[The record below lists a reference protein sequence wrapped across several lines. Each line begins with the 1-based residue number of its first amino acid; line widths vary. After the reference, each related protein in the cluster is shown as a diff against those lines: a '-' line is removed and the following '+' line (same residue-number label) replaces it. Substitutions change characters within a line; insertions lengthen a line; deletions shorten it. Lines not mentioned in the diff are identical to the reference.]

1 MAAILFD
8 MDGVVVDS
16 EAEWQRHKR
25 ETILPAVVPGEGV
38 DPEEITGM
46 YYREI
51 YDYLDANYETAV
63 SRERCADLFEAAGRE
78 IYGGDAGLM
87 EGFPALVDA
96 IHDRGAGVALVT
108 SSPHDWIDLVLESFD
123 LVEAFDAI
131 ASAADVDRGKPEPDV
146 YERAIDALGESPA
159 DCVAV
164 EDSTN
169 GARAATAAGA
179 YTIGY
184 TGVHDGIDRSV
195 PDEVVVDLATL
206 RERLLDRLDGRSD

>member
-1 MAAILFD
+1 MAAVLFD
-8 MDGVVVDS
+8 MDGVVIDS
-16 EAEWQRHKR
+16 EAAWQRHKR
-25 ETILPAVVPGEGV
+25 DTILPEVVPDGSAT
-38 DPEEITGM
+38 PAEITGM

-63 SRERCADLFEAAGRE
+63 GRERCDALFEQAGRE

-87 EGFPALVDA
+87 DGFPALVA
-96 IHDRGAGVALVT
+96 ALHDRGASVALVT

-123 LVEAFDAI
+123 LTEAFDAV
-131 ASAADVDRGKPEPDV
+131 ASAADVAHGKPEPDV

-169 GARAATAAGA
+169 GARAAVAAGA

-184 TGVHDGIDRSV
+184 TGVHDGVDRSV
-195 PDEVVVDLATL
+195 PDEVVVDPAAL
-206 RERLLDRLDGRSD
+206 RERLLALIDERS

>member
-1 MAAILFD
+1 MAAVLFD

-63 SRERCADLFEAAGRE
+63 GPERCAELFEEAGRA

-87 EGFPALVDA
+87 DGFPALVDA
-96 IHDRGAGVALVT
+96 LHDRGAGVALVT

-123 LVEAFDAI
+123 LVEAFDAV
-131 ASAADVDRGKPEPDV
+131 ASAADVPSGKPEPDV
-146 YERAIDALGESPA
+146 YERAIDALDESPT

-169 GARAATAAGA
+169 GSRASVAAGA

-195 PDEVVVDLATL
+195 PDEVVGDPGML
-206 RERLLDRLDGRSD
+206 RERLFELIE

>member
-1 MAAILFD
+1 MAAVLFD
-8 MDGVVVDS
+8 MDGVVIDS
-16 EAEWQRHKR
+16 EAAWQRHKR
-25 ETILPAVVPGEGV
+25 ETILPAVVPDGSA
-38 DPEEITGM
+38 DPAEITGM

-63 SRERCADLFEAAGRE
+63 DRERCDELFEAAGRE

-87 EGFPALVDA
+87 DGFPELVDA
-96 IHDRGAGVALVT
+96 LHDRGASVALVT

-123 LVEAFDAI
+123 LTEAFDTI
-131 ASAADVDRGKPEPDV
+131 ASAADVERGKPEPDV

-169 GARAATAAGA
+169 GSRAAVAAGA

-184 TGVHDGIDRSV
+184 TGVHDGVDRSV
-195 PDEVVVDLATL
+195 PDELVGDPATL
-206 RERLLDRLDGRSD
+206 RERLLALIE